1 MDNTRSMGLSI
12 QRNRYLLAT
21 EKSLDSSVYKD
32 THIYKAA
39 KGIEKR
45 ERPYIKEKGGKKR
58 RLVSE
63 CVCNSSRLII
73 ITLRVFL
80 HVFIQVFG
88 FFPNFLILLCF
99 YPSSFLLVNK
109 SSKVF
114 FPPSFMPG
122 RFTFVLFF

>member
-45 ERPYIKEKGGKKR
+45 ERAYIKEKGGGGEQKA
-58 RLVSE
+58 E
-63 CVCNSSRLII
+63 ACVRIC
-73 ITLRVFL
+73 V
-80 HVFIQVFG
+80 
-88 FFPNFLILLCF
+88 
-99 YPSSFLLVNK
+99 
-109 SSKVF
+109 
-114 FPPSFMPG
+114 
-122 RFTFVLFF
+122 